1 MRKRLIFKNIPQRQR
16 KEIQDQRKNTIGKEM
31 KEKSQNIDYE
41 MRKLMR
47 KLSGHTKQR
56 RGNKEKIVKH

>member
-31 KEKSQNIDYE
+31 KEKSQNIDYDC
-41 MRKLMR
+41 
-47 KLSGHTKQR
+47 GV
-56 RGNKEKIVKH
+56 EKIKWTHKAKERK

>member
-31 KEKSQNIDYE
+31 KEKSQNIDYDC
-41 MRKLMR
+41 
-47 KLSGHTKQR
+47 GV
-56 RGNKEKIVKH
+56 EKIKWTHKAKERKS